1 MSEKKQEETSAEEP
15 KKKKKGKLPVILAL
29 VLVLGGGGYFM
40 FGKSKAKPGKPEVKI
55 GHEVV
60 DIGEVLVN
68 LRGSDSYARATVAL
82 QFAEGFDSH
91 GVDKQ
96 KAVIRDAIIS
106 ALSDSSLSE
115 LKSAEGRENLKVEI
129 AASINEALH
138 AMHPEPDSG
147 KKDGGKDEGGE
158 SHEDAKPKKRK
169 HPEWHSDDGP
179 VLKVYFSDFVTQ

>member
-1 MSEKKQEETSAEEP
+1 MSEKKQEESSAEEP

-40 FGKSKAKPGKPEVKI
+40 FGKSKAKPGKPEIKI

-115 LKSAEGRENLKVEI
+115 LKGADGRENLKVEI
-129 AASINEALH
+129 AAAINEALH
-138 AMHPEPDSG
+138 ALHPEPGDA
-147 KKDGGKDEGGE
+147 KKDKDEEEHHKEE
-158 SHEDAKPKKRK
+158 SEGKPKKRK
-169 HPEWHSDDGP
+169 HPEWHSDEGP